1 MGDKMK
7 INILLLI
14 KMTLGFIIG
23 FLIAEAFSLNY
34 VYTAGVIAVLS
45 LEPTRKRSMEIG
57 FIRIID
63 SLIALGLAFL
73 VFYFMGFN
81 IGSLFVFILIFIPI
95 SYFTYV
101 DRGIVVSLV
110 LVSQI
115 FLEQDVSFGLNAFY
129 ILIIG
134 IGVAFILNLYMPNL
148 SKKIKL
154 EINTIDK
161 SVEKTI
167 LAIGR
172 NQNPSFDE
180 LDYLIKSANEN
191 IQEELENN
199 NLEALIDRLRYVEM
213 RKEQTLILKRINET
227 LIAVSPLE
235 EKNIILNYLNAFE
248 GHIGESNYAVH
259 LKDKLDELLNYFKST
274 NLPETRDL
282 FEARA
287 QLYHVLLEM
296 HQFLQLKLNYHE
308 LKKHGK

>member
-45 LEPTRKRSMEIG
+45 LEPTRKRSIEIG

-81 IGSLFVFILIFIPI
+81 IGSLFVFILIFVPI

-248 GHIGESNYAVH
+248 GHIGESNYAVL
-259 LKDKLDELLNYFKST
+259 LKDKLDELLNYFKS
-274 NLPETRDL
+274 
-282 FEARA
+282 RA

>member
-1 MGDKMK
+1 MK

-45 LEPTRKRSMEIG
+45 LEPTRKRSIEIG

-81 IGSLFVFILIFIPI
+81 IGSLFVFILIFVPI

-191 IQEELENN
+191 I
-199 NLEALIDRLRYVEM
+199 DR
-213 RKEQTLILKRINET
+213 
-227 LIAVSPLE
+227 
-235 EKNIILNYLNAFE
+235 
-248 GHIGESNYAVH
+248 
-259 LKDKLDELLNYFKST
+259 KS
-274 NLPETRDL
+274 
-282 FEARA
+282 
-287 QLYHVLLEM
+287 VV
-296 HQFLQLKLNYHE
+296 
-308 LKKHGK
+308 